1 MHVNP
6 HCNCTGMMKKLF
18 SKHLSLYV
26 CILLSATHATAGP
39 NRLSPCPN
47 SPNCVSSQSTDSA
60 RFIEP
65 LRYTGR
71 LADARQKLIDLL
83 ENSKRTRLIS
93 VETDYLHAEFRSLI
107 LNFVDDVE
115 FYFSSEDPIVHVR
128 SASRTGYYDFGVNRR
143 RVERLR
149 ATFENSAK

>member
-1 MHVNP
+1 
-6 HCNCTGMMKKLF
+6 MMKNLF

-26 CILLSATHATAGP
+26 CILLSATHASAGP
-39 NRLSPCPN
+39 NRLSPCPD

-65 LRYTGR
+65 LRYTGN

-83 ENSKRTRLIS
+83 EKSKRARVIR
-93 VETDYLHAEFRSLI
+93 VETDYIHAEFRSLI
-107 LNFVDDVE
+107 FNFVDDVE
-115 FYFSSEDPIVHVR
+115 FYFSSEDRIIHVR
-128 SASRTGYYDFGVNRR
+128 SASRTGYYDFGVNRK

>member
-6 HCNCTGMMKKLF
+6 HCDCTGMMKNLF

-26 CILLSATHATAGP
+26 CILLSATHASAGP
-39 NRLSPCPN
+39 NRLSPCPD

-65 LRYTGR
+65 LRYTGN

-83 ENSKRTRLIS
+83 ENSKRVRLMR
-93 VETDYLHAEFRSLI
+93 VETDYIHAEFRSLI
-107 LNFVDDVE
+107 FHFVDDVE
-115 FYFSSEDPIVHVR
+115 FYFSAEDRIIHVR

-149 ATFENSAK
+149 SAFENRTK

>member
-1 MHVNP
+1 
-6 HCNCTGMMKKLF
+6 MMKKLF

-39 NRLSPCPN
+39 DRLSPCPN

-128 SASRTGYYDFGVNRR
+128 SASRTGYYDFGVNRHLKIR
-143 RVERLR
+143 
-149 ATFENSAK
+149 

>member
-1 MHVNP
+1 
-6 HCNCTGMMKKLF
+6 MMKKLF

-65 LRYTGR
+65 LRYTGN
-71 LADARQKLIDLL
+71 LADARQRLIALL
-83 ENSKRTRLIS
+83 ENSKRARLIR
-93 VETDYLHAEFRSLI
+93 VETDYIHAEFRSLI
-107 LNFVDDVE
+107 FNFVDDVE
-115 FYFSSEDPIVHVR
+115 FYFSSEDRIIHVR
-128 SASRTGYYDFGVNRR
+128 SASRTGYYDFGVNRK
-143 RVERLR
+143 RVEQLR
-149 ATFENSAK
+149 GTFENSSK

>member
-6 HCNCTGMMKKLF
+6 HCDCTGMMKNLF

-39 NRLSPCPN
+39 NRLSPCPD
-47 SPNCVSSQSTDSA
+47 SPNCVSSQSTNPA
-60 RFIEP
+60 RFIEA
-65 LRYTGR
+65 LSYTGN
-71 LADARQKLIDLL
+71 LTDARQKLIELL
-83 ENSKRTRLIS
+83 EDSKRTRLIS
-93 VETDYLHAEFRSLI
+93 VETDYIHAEFRSLI
-107 LNFVDDVE
+107 FNFVDDVE
-115 FYFSSEDPIVHVR
+115 FYFSSEDRIIHVR

-149 ATFENSAK
+149 GIFENSAK

>member
-1 MHVNP
+1 
-6 HCNCTGMMKKLF
+6 MMKKLF

-65 LRYTGR
+65 LRYTGN

-149 ATFENSAK
+149 ATFENSVK

>member
-6 HCNCTGMMKKLF
+6 NCDCTGMTKNLF

-39 NRLSPCPN
+39 SRLSPCPD
-47 SPNCVSSQSTDSA
+47 SPNCVNSQSTDPA

-65 LRYTGR
+65 LRYTGN
-71 LADARQKLIDLL
+71 LADARQKLIELL
-83 ENSKRTRLIS
+83 ENSKHTRLIS
-93 VETDYLHAEFRSLI
+93 AETDYIHAEFRSLI
-107 LNFVDDVE
+107 FNFVDDVE
-115 FYFSSEDPIVHVR
+115 FYFSSEDRIIHVK

-149 ATFENSAK
+149 NELEKPAE

>member
-6 HCNCTGMMKKLF
+6 NCDCTGMTKNLF

-39 NRLSPCPN
+39 SRLSPCPD
-47 SPNCVSSQSTDSA
+47 SPNCVNSQSTDPA

-65 LRYTGR
+65 LRYTGN
-71 LADARQKLIDLL
+71 LADARQKLIELL
-83 ENSKRTRLIS
+83 ENSKHTRLIS
-93 VETDYLHAEFRSLI
+93 AETDYIHAEFRSLI
-107 LNFVDDVE
+107 FNFVDDVE

-149 ATFENSAK
+149 NELEKPAE